1 MPDNDTYLDVTV
13 TQLEMR
19 RPENP
24 VPVRAPVM
32 QNALTFQRVRETTI
46 SFYRYLYETVGEP
59 WLWYERRNTDDDS
72 LRAILNDEN
81 IAVVALY
88 YGGVPAGF
96 AEIDARII
104 GSKPTDATLLA
115 YFGLVPDFIG
125 CGLGRFFLDATIHL
139 AWEVYSADR
148 LVVRTCTLDHPA
160 ALPLYQKC
168 GFVPTGQQST
178 RIPDPRN
185 NGLLPPDAGPEKI
198 LARTKPHVR

>member
-1 MPDNDTYLDVTV
+1 MPANDDHLDVTV
-13 TQLEMR
+13 TQLEMS

-32 QNALTFQRVRETTI
+32 QHALTFQRLREPTP

-59 WLWYERRNTDDDS
+59 WLWYERRRNDDDS
-72 LRAILNDEN
+72 LRSVICDEK
-81 IAVVALY
+81 IAVVTLY

-96 AEIDARII
+96 AELDARII
-104 GSKPTDATLLA
+104 ASKPHNATLLA
-115 YFGLVPDFIG
+115 YFGLIPDFIG
-125 CGLGRFFLDATIHL
+125 CGLGRFFLDATIHV
-139 AWEVYSADR
+139 AWELFPADR

-178 RIPDPRN
+178 RIPDPRK
-185 NGLLPPDAGPEKI
+185 NGLLPPDAGPEVI
-198 LARTKPHVR
+198 LAQAPQTRR